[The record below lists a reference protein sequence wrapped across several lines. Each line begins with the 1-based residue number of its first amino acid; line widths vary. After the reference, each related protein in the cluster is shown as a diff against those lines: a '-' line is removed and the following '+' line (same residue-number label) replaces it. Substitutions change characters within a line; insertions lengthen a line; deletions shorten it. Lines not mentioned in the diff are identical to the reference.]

1 MRGDG
6 GAELD
11 DQWLVDV
18 VYVLHL
24 IDLPIG
30 TLANLLSHNK
40 SLIDDGS
47 LKFRAIESVNISCTC
62 AGLRDP
68 LLSPSPFLRA
78 QRAHAAWSTVS
89 PPVF

>member
-1 MRGDG
+1 MEQCRKFR
-6 GAELD
+6 AKLD

-47 LKFRAIESVNISCTC
+47 LKFRAIESVNIPVIV
-62 AGLRDP
+62 DDDV
-68 LLSPSPFLRA
+68 
-78 QRAHAAWSTVS
+78 AAI
-89 PPVF
+89 